1 MAFDS
6 RPTPPS
12 RACPGRGVSPSGPGS
27 RDSRDDE
34 VRGREHAATAAVV
47 VPLGCVVDRDFVPRS
62 WAPGRSGG
70 WAGGSVCDAA
80 ASASPLP
87 AGPRTAPRH
96 PHSRFRRATVRRPT
110 LGSGHRPR
118 PRPPPPPPPLLR
130 SCTVTG
136 SALSACACNTQ
147 PTITFVRR
155 CRESADPMSCSW
167 QKIYS
172 KIQYLYLME
181 LSLELANK
189 IRVYNLILY
198 TLYVATIARIPS
210 RQDILIFSL
219 SSRKTL
225 NGNKTVENDEEALS
239 PSS

>member
-62 WAPGRSGG
+62 WAPGRSNGG
-70 WAGGSVCDAA
+70 RAAGDSVCGAA

-96 PHSRFRRATVRRPT
+96 PRSRFHRATVRRPT
-110 LGSGHRPR
+110 LGPGHRPR

-136 SALSACACNTQ
+136 SALSACACNTRK
-147 PTITFVRR
+147 PTNFRTLSRTVKKYLTIKKNVGRTWSRTILWNGRR
-155 CRESADPMSCSW
+155 RTE
-167 QKIYS
+167 
-172 KIQYLYLME
+172 
-181 LSLELANK
+181 
-189 IRVYNLILY
+189 IRTGRGGV
-198 TLYVATIARIPS
+198 
-210 RQDILIFSL
+210 
-219 SSRKTL
+219 
-225 NGNKTVENDEEALS
+225 
-239 PSS
+239 

>member
-147 PTITFVRR
+147 PTIT
-155 CRESADPMSCSW
+155 
-167 QKIYS
+167 
-172 KIQYLYLME
+172 
-181 LSLELANK
+181 SLG
-189 IRVYNLILY
+189 V
-198 TLYVATIARIPS
+198 
-210 RQDILIFSL
+210 
-219 SSRKTL
+219 
-225 NGNKTVENDEEALS
+225 VENRPIRCLVLGKKFTVKYS
-239 PSS
+239 ICI